1 MALHALK
8 IVKEEFEIGREIL
21 KSPTAEAEMVL
32 ANCEHAISERIKTEC
47 IEQPDPDGGDPP
59 FIPNDDFADSEFRRL
74 ITGLGAYGKPK
85 P

>member
-47 IEQPDPDGGDPP
+47 IEQPDSADGWGLPDERSQRRPSEDDDIP
-59 FIPNDDFADSEFRRL
+59 F
-74 ITGLGAYGKPK
+74 
-85 P
+85 

>member
-32 ANCEHAISERIKTEC
+32 ANIEHAISERIKKEC
-47 IEQPDPDGGDPP
+47 IEQPESALDEEAGIRKLFGGT
-59 FIPNDDFADSEFRRL
+59 L
-74 ITGLGAYGKPK
+74 
-85 P
+85 